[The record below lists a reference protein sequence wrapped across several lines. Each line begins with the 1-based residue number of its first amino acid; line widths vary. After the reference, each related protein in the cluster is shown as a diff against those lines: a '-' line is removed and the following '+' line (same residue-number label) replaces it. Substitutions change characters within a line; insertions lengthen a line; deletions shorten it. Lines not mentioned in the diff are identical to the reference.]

1 MRFELMEGLLLDH
14 LKLKSVED
22 KTANESV
29 LQIEINNVPFS
40 ITMRT
45 PGEDEALIRGLLFN
59 EDIYT
64 SKEPLRILFEE
75 KNKITRIARIKIA
88 PDFLGSGY
96 LNNRSLLSVTACG
109 ICGKKELDLES
120 DYKNSIQDDFSL
132 DAQTVQ
138 LLFESMREDQIL
150 FNHTGGVHAAAVFD
164 SDGKKM
170 ITHEDIG
177 RHNAVDKVIGTLLN
191 NKKLSN
197 AKVMTVS
204 GRVSF
209 EIVAKTFRAGIP
221 VLASVSAPSSLA
233 ISYCKQLGI
242 TLLAFCR
249 QGKFTCY
256 AHPNRLIIHP

>member
-1 MRFELMEGLLLDH
+1 MRFELMEGLM
-14 LKLKSVED
+14 LKDGKSIQVED
-22 KTANESV
+22 KTANESI
-29 LQIEINNVPFS
+29 LQIEINNVPFT

-45 PGEDEALIRGLLFN
+45 PGADEELIRGLLFN

-64 SKEPLRILFEE
+64 SNMPLSIVFEE
-75 KNKITRIARIKIA
+75 KNKITRIAKIKI
-88 PDFLGSGY
+88 PRNLLGSGY

-120 DYKNSIQDDFSL
+120 DYKNSIQDNFSL
-132 DAQTVQ
+132 EAQTIQ
-138 LLFESMREDQIL
+138 LLFKSMSEDQIL
-150 FNHTGGVHAAAVFD
+150 FSHTGGVHAATVFD
-164 SDGKKM
+164 SKGNKM

-177 RHNAVDKVIGTLLN
+177 RHNAVDKVIGTLLEEN
-191 NKKLSN
+191 NLAD

-209 EIVAKTFRAGIP
+209 EIVAKTYRAGIP
-221 VLASVSAPSSLA
+221 ILASVSAPSSLA

-249 QGKFTCY
+249 KGKFTCY
-256 AHPNRLIIHP
+256 AHPKRLIIHP